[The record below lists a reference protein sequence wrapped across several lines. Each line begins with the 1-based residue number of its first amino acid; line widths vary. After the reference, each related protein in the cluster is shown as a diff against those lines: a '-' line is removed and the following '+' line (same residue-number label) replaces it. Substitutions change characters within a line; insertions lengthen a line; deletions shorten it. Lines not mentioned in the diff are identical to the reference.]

1 MKTVHEVVVRETLE
15 RRVAVAAESKEEAI
29 AKVKRDYGNYDL
41 VLEHW
46 SNFKDVEFITEE

>member
-29 AKVKRDYGNYDL
+29 AKVKRDYDDCAL
-41 VLEHW
+41 VLDW
-46 SNFKDVEFITEE
+46 SDFKKVEYIAEE